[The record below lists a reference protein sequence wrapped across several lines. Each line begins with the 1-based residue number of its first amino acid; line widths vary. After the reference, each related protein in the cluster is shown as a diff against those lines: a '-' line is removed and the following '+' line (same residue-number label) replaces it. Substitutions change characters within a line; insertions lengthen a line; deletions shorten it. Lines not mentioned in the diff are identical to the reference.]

1 MRSLP
6 LKAQIFV
13 VFVYL
18 TGITVSALSYF
29 VPTPRVNAYL
39 LELGGILLLAVAL
52 GSKKVTIL
60 PPKHSVAEDSGSLSL
75 GYVITFAAILRFG
88 PTAGLVIGG
97 ISALSGCIYPRLMPM
112 HQLLFNVS
120 LAVVQSWVS
129 ALVFVVLNGG
139 VLTLHPIGSFLAVIG
154 AAVTYFLINTG
165 GVACVVG
172 LFSNKPIWGLWKKTF
187 LWTGPTY
194 LAGASITSL
203 AIILTHKDLRGFNP
217 MVAWLLLGSP
227 AALVVFMLYKV
238 FSAREAEKQQHI
250 EELEAKKAQLADLYL
265 ATIKSLAL
273 AIDAKDQYTH
283 QHIIRVQ
290 RYAMAT
296 ASRMG
301 LSEDELKGLET
312 GALLHD
318 IGKLGVPEYVL
329 LKPGRLTDEEFDKIK
344 KHPEIGAA
352 ILDPVEFPWPVLPV
366 VKYHHEKWD
375 GTGYPEGLK
384 GENIPLTARILAVG
398 DVYDALTS
406 HRSYRNAWTHEKA
419 MEVIKEGRD
428 RHFDPVVVDAFLE
441 IIEDEIREMAKEGKG
456 PLAVDTNTPPPITK
470 ADQAARDIQRASSE
484 LWALYEVAQTLSTS
498 LGLAETL
505 DILARK
511 LHAILPGTACVFL
524 LRQDDREGMIVRSVV
539 GLNREFFDEA
549 TTVGLRGTSMQ
560 VASRRETY
568 CGEYDPEDLMLTGS
582 QTTQWVTVNSS
593 LIVPIVHQGE
603 VLGTINLYHPEHN
616 AFGPHDRQF
625 LEMVAERASLAL
637 YNGLLF
643 DRARSHAFTDP
654 LTGLYNLRYLTQ
666 YVDERC
672 AADDPVLT
680 GADIAEVQ
688 EASGGRRRT
697 DAFALLCM
705 DLDSFKPINDNF
717 GHQRGDQVLRDVSRI
732 FLSTVRDSDNVARYG
747 GDEFIVVLQGAGPA
761 DAALMAQRLQE
772 AVEGYDPGLVHAK
785 LGPLRLG
792 VSVGFACYPHD
803 GYDCATL
810 LAGADTQMYSDK
822 TERDLAKLATGQ
834 AAIPPPPSV
843 VPDFLETGQ

>member
-1 MRSLP
+1 
-6 LKAQIFV
+6 
-13 VFVYL
+13 
-18 TGITVSALSYF
+18 
-29 VPTPRVNAYL
+29 
-39 LELGGILLLAVAL
+39 
-52 GSKKVTIL
+52 
-60 PPKHSVAEDSGSLSL
+60 VAEDSGSLSL

-97 ISALSGCIYPRLMPM
+97 ISALSGCVYPRMMPM
-112 HQLLFNVS
+112 HQLTFNVS
-120 LAVVQSWVS
+120 LAAIQSWFSGV
-129 ALVFVVLNGG
+129 VFVVANGG
-139 VLTLHPIGSFLAVIG
+139 TLNLHPIGSFLGVF
-154 AAVTYFLINTG
+154 AAATTYFIINTG

-172 LFSNKPIWGLWKKTF
+172 LFSHKPIWPLWKKTF

-203 AIILTHKDLRGFNP
+203 AIILTSKDLSGTSP
-217 MVAWLLLGSP
+217 LIAWLLLGSP
-227 AALVVFMLYKV
+227 AALVVYMLYSV
-238 FSAREAEKQQHI
+238 FRAREADKQSHI

-296 ASRMG
+296 ASKLG
-301 LSEDELKGLET
+301 LSEVELQGLET

-329 LKPGRLTDEEFDKIK
+329 LKPGRLTDDEFDKIK

-384 GENIPLTARILAVG
+384 GLDIPLTARILAVG

-419 MEVIKEGRD
+419 LQVIKEGRGT
-428 RHFDPVVVDAFLE
+428 HFDPQIVDAFLE
-441 IIEDEIREMAKEGKG
+441 IIDNEITAMAREGVG
-456 PLAVDTNTPPPITK
+456 PLAIENNVPPAITK

-524 LRQDDREGMIVRSVV
+524 LRDDSVTPQNAPFDKDTMGTLIVRSAV

-549 TTVGLRGTSMQ
+549 TTVGAKTRPGASMQ
-560 VASRRETY
+560 VAQSRQTY
-568 CGEYDPEDLMLTGS
+568 CGDYDPEDLMLKGS
-582 QTTQWVTVNSS
+582 PTSQWVAVHSA

-603 VLGTINLYHPEHN
+603 VLGTINLYHPEPN

-672 AADDPVLT
+672 SADTPLTEYVDPELN
-680 GADIAEVQ
+680 DLPDQSDLCDNRPI
-688 EASGGRRRT
+688 GGRRRS
-697 DAFALLCM
+697 DAFALLCL

-732 FLSTVRDSDNVARYG
+732 FLSTVRDTDIVARYG
-747 GDEFIVVLQGAGPA
+747 GDEFIVVQQGAGPQE
-761 DAALMAQRLQE
+761 AALMAQKLQE
-772 AVEGYDPGLVHAK
+772 AVEQYDPGLVHAR

-792 VSVGFACYPHD
+792 VSVGYACYPLD

-810 LAGADTQMYSDK
+810 LAGADTQMYNDK
-822 TERDLAKLATGQ
+822 TERDLARLATHHPVEHH
-834 AAIPPPPSV
+834 IDHHHDHL
-843 VPDFLETGQ
+843 PDFIIPDSTPQ